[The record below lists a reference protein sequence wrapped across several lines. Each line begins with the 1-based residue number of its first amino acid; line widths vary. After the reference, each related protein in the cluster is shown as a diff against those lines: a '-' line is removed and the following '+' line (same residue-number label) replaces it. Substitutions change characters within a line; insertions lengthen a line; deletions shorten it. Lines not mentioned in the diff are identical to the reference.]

1 MRSIFLQEHTYEETL
16 RIAIGAKVILNVNLN
31 IKEGLTNGTIGIVKG
46 YHDEIIEFEYEYLN
60 KKILAFITKQSKDY
74 NLPYVHWTRKQY
86 PISLAYWLTMHKC
99 QGQTIDGVVIL
110 WDDIF
115 CSGLFYSILSRCRNA
130 NNIHIKNLDI
140 KKHILAER
148 EVINLIQQKD
158 IEFDQNFLTN
168 FEIYPDINEYLET
181 YLKMIRDCR
190 ISWPVI
196 SEYIVNNNEFEY
208 VTSNDLRDE
217 GFTWIKTLDRFL
229 KMREEYMFEKFNNN
243 NVEGVDWRYGN
254 DVDSLIETSNVVER
268 MFVIRDDSDDDS
280 EQHDLIDDV
289 LGLNNDV
296 VIENVDE
303 ISKIHDF
310 ESDHCIPWVYWIEEL
325 SGFEWLLLVFYKW
338 IFQKFINEYGISI
351 FSEYTGGN
359 EYLDLLINAF
369 ETLSSIDD
377 MEEYCSIEHWRRFND
392 VFNPFMN
399 KIKRDD
405 TLETLIESLF
415 YENSPF
421 MMSVTCYYSWKSNW
435 YGEQFSKMLSI
446 NKEAAY
452 MVINSHEFNSRSK
465 SIWEIDERFV
475 YKALY
480 ENLDERCSKWHMMLK
495 TCRIDIKNSQ
505 QFLFIIN
512 KQFVW
517 FNETGNKSFTIYR
530 RIEIPINNFE
540 SKKLQDRVHSLD
552 VIIYHL
558 KAVIFVDDEGRYS
571 CILKFK
577 VHAEEEWFKYKGDSQ
592 NSYLISETYEPDFVQ
607 IYSPGYDNLS
617 PWPYVFLYELDY

>member
-16 RIAIGAKVILNVNLN
+16 RIAIGAKAILNVNLN

-46 YHDEIIEFEYEYLN
+46 YHDEIIEFECEYLN
-60 KKILAFITKQSKDY
+60 KKILEFITKQSKDY

-99 QGQTIDGVVIL
+99 QWQTIDGVVIL

-158 IEFDQNFLTN
+158 IEFDQNFLNN
-168 FEIYPDINEYLET
+168 FEIYPDIDEYLET
-181 YLKMIRDCR
+181 YLRMIRDCR

-196 SEYIVNNNEFEY
+196 YEYIVNNNEFEY
-208 VTSNDLRDE
+208 VSSNELRDE
-217 GFTWIKTLDRFL
+217 GFTWVKTLDRFL

-243 NVEGVDWRYGN
+243 VKGVDWRYGN
-254 DVDSLIETSNVVER
+254 DANSLIENGNVVER

-280 EQHDLIDDV
+280 EQNDLIDNG
-289 LGLNNDV
+289 LGFNNDV
-296 VIENVDE
+296 DIENVDE

-325 SGFEWLLLVFYKW
+325 FGFECILLVFYKW
-338 IFQKFINEYGISI
+338 IFKKFIIEYGISI

-392 VFNPFMN
+392 VFSPLM
-399 KIKRDD
+399 KR
-405 TLETLIESLF
+405 LRET
-415 YENSPF
+415 
-421 MMSVTCYYSWKSNW
+421 T
-435 YGEQFSKMLSI
+435 
-446 NKEAAY
+446 
-452 MVINSHEFNSRSK
+452 R
-465 SIWEIDERFV
+465 
-475 YKALY
+475 
-480 ENLDERCSKWHMMLK
+480 
-495 TCRIDIKNSQ
+495 
-505 QFLFIIN
+505 
-512 KQFVW
+512 
-517 FNETGNKSFTIYR
+517 
-530 RIEIPINNFE
+530 
-540 SKKLQDRVHSLD
+540 
-552 VIIYHL
+552 
-558 KAVIFVDDEGRYS
+558 
-571 CILKFK
+571 
-577 VHAEEEWFKYKGDSQ
+577 
-592 NSYLISETYEPDFVQ
+592 
-607 IYSPGYDNLS
+607 
-617 PWPYVFLYELDY
+617 